1 MTRQA
6 SNIQAD
12 LLFEL
17 GTEELPPRALDRL
30 ARALFEEVTGQLN
43 KAGIRFDAQA
53 SRWLATP
60 RRLAFYLAAIDRAQ
74 PDRTEERRGPAL
86 QAAFD
91 EQGAPTP
98 AALGFAR
105 SCGVA
110 VDALEK
116 RETPKGAWLYYTR
129 EVAGQPLE
137 ALLQNI
143 LPQALDKLPIPK
155 RMRWGAHDFQFVR
168 PVHWLVCLLDEAV
181 LPLQL
186 FGLEAGRKSQGHRF
200 MHQGTV
206 RIERAQA
213 YESTLEQAFVQV
225 CPRKRRESIIQQ
237 AEQLAGKQQARVIL
251 NPDVLEEVVNLVEW
265 PVALLGRFDPDFLSV
280 PPECLITSME
290 EHQRFFPLT
299 DGNDQLL
306 PAFITIA
313 NIASRQPEVVI
324 QGNEKV
330 IRPRLADARF
340 FWDSDRKNPLAS
352 YQPRLAEMVFQQKLG
367 TLLDKT
373 HRLENLTAALAGL
386 FQADAEKARRAA
398 GLCKCDLVTDMV
410 YEFTEL
416 QGIMGKYYALES
428 GEPQE
433 VAQAIEDH
441 YHPRFA
447 GDSLPQT
454 PSGRALALADR
465 LDTLCGIFAIGQKP
479 TGNKD
484 PFALRR
490 AALGVIRLLI
500 ENQVSTD
507 IQALLETAL
516 DALPITVENRTVL
529 LEELQGFLLERL
541 RGYLAEQS
549 LSHGVIEAVLQVQS
563 RDYFD
568 SFQRAQALQALQGSE
583 AMQSLAQAN
592 KRINNILKK
601 QGVEQELTV
610 NPERLQAEDERVLHA
625 TVEELRPAVQAAQ
638 AQRDYGE
645 VLQLTARLQ
654 TPVNAFFDQVM
665 VMADDPE
672 LRQNRLALLQDL
684 QGLLHAV
691 GDLSRLG

>member
-1 MTRQA
+1 MNNPT
-6 SNIQAD
+6 NKGD

-17 GTEELPPRALDRL
+17 GTEELPPRDLDRL
-30 ARALFEEVTGQLN
+30 ARALFEAVCSQLAKVGIHFD
-43 KAGIRFDAQA
+43 KAH

-60 RRLAFYLAAIDRAQ
+60 RRLAFFLAGIDRAQ
-74 PDRTEERRGPAL
+74 PDRIEERRGPAL

-91 EQGAPTP
+91 DQGAPTP

-105 SCGVA
+105 SCGVP

-116 RETPKGAWLYYTR
+116 RETPKGAWLYFTR

-137 ALLQNI
+137 VLLQDI

-168 PVHWLVCLLDEAV
+168 PVHWLVCLLDDAV
-181 LPLQL
+181 LPLEL
-186 FGLEAGRKSQGHRF
+186 FGLKAGRESRGHRF
-200 MHQGTV
+200 MHAGTV
-206 RIERAQA
+206 SIERAQA
-213 YESTLEQAFVQV
+213 YETTLEKAYVHV
-225 CPRKRRESIIQQ
+225 CPQQRRQSIRQQ
-237 AEQLAGKQQARVIL
+237 AEQLAEGQQARVIL
-251 NPDVLEEVVNLVEW
+251 NPEVLDEVVNLVEW

-299 DGNDQLL
+299 DSDGRLL
-306 PAFITIA
+306 PAFVAVA
-313 NIASRQPEVVI
+313 NIQSRQPKVVV

-330 IRPRLADARF
+330 IHPRLADARF
-340 FWDSDRKNPLAS
+340 FWDSDRKKKLEAF
-352 YQPRLAEMVFQQKLG
+352 QPRLAEMIFQQKLG

-373 HRLENLTAALAGL
+373 RRLERLARDFAPL
-386 FQADAEKARRAA
+386 FGADSEKAVRAA
-398 GLCKCDLVTDMV
+398 ALCKCDLVSDMV

-428 GEPQE
+428 GEAEE

-454 PSGRALALADR
+454 PSGRTLALADR
-465 LDTLCGIFAIGQKP
+465 LDSLCGIFAIGQKP

-500 ENQVSTD
+500 ECEVATA
-507 IQALLETAL
+507 IEPLLETAV
-516 DALPITVENRTVL
+516 DTLPLAVENRAEL
-529 LEELQGFLLERL
+529 LAELQAFLQERL
-541 RGYLAEQS
+541 RGYLTEQS
-549 LSHGVIEAVLQVQS
+549 LSHGVIEAVLRVQS
-563 RDYFD
+563 QDYFD
-568 SFQRAQALQALQGSE
+568 LYQRAQALQGLQGSE

-601 QGVEQELTV
+601 QGVDSNLTV
-610 NPERLQAEDERVLHA
+610 NPDLLQADEEQALHA
-625 TVEELRPAVQAAQ
+625 SMQALQPVVEQALAQ
-638 AQRDYGE
+638 ADYQE
-645 VLQLTARLQ
+645 VLQQTARLQ
-654 TPVNAFFDQVM
+654 TPVNAFFDHVM
-665 VMADDPE
+665 VMAEEPA
-672 LRQNRLALLQDL
+672 LRNNRLALLLAL
-684 QGLLHAV
+684 QGLLQAV
-691 GDLSRLG
+691 GDLSELSS